1 MSHAQAIERVVD
13 LTDPARSVLFNMTT
27 EEARALVAS
36 GDAEA
41 VRRIDGDFALVA
53 TNGVHVLMARSIGRP
68 LRYFIA
74 KRKEG
79 PALIAADR
87 IDAIYG
93 YLKEHGLADQ
103 FHPSYTRMVPAH
115 HVTDVALVG
124 CPDPNPTYTRF
135 FDPRRNN
142 LPADP
147 DAIGRAYIGAV
158 HDEVSKWLRLR
169 ATNGPVGVCFSGGV
183 DSGAVFLVVYHA
195 MLRLGMNP
203 SRLKAFSLSVD
214 GGGEDIEQARRFLEA
229 VGLGLFL
236 EPIEAP
242 RSAVDWREA
251 VRVIEDYK
259 PLDVQSGAMAL
270 ALCRGVRRAIPNGGS
285 SSTATAATKTSRTT
299 PSRRTPN

>member
-1 MSHAQAIERVVD
+1 MPHAQAIERVVD
-13 LTDPARSVLFNMTT
+13 LTDPARNVIFNMSV
-27 EEARALVAS
+27 EEAMALVAS
-36 GDAEA
+36 GDPAA

-53 TNGVHVLMARSIGRP
+53 TNGLHVRIARSIGRP

-87 IDAIYG
+87 IDAVYG
-93 YLKEHGLADQ
+93 HLKEHGLADQ

-115 HVTDVALVG
+115 YVTDVALVG

-135 FDPRRNN
+135 FDPHRNS

-158 HDEVSKWLRLR
+158 SDEVSKWLRLR

-195 MLRLGMNP
+195 MIRLGMNP

-270 ALCRGVRRAIPNGGS
+270 ALCRGIRRAIPIGAS

-299 PSRRTPN
+299 PLRKILN